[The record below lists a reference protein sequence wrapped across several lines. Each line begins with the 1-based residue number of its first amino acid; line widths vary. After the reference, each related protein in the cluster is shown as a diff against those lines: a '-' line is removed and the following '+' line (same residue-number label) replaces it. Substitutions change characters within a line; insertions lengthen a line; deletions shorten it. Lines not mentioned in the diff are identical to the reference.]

1 VEIVAEQDRRI
12 TEIEATLPR
21 TREKTTANR

>member
-1 VEIVAEQDRRI
+1 VEIVAEQDLCI
-12 TEIEATLPR
+12 TEMEAALPR